1 MWKLNEILRELNAH
15 SDAMRLM
22 GVREL
27 AVFGSFARADALD
40 DSDLDFLV
48 DFEEKTFD
56 AYMDLKFFLEDL
68 FHRPVDL
75 VLKDAIK
82 PRLRASIEESA
93 GYAPGL

>member
-75 VLKDAIK
+75 VLKNAIK

-93 GYAPGL
+93 VYASGL

>member
-1 MWKLNEILRELNAH
+1 MSKLNEILRELNAH
-15 SDAMRLM
+15 NDVLRNM

-75 VLKDAIK
+75 VLKDAVK
-82 PRLRASIEESA
+82 PKLRASIEESA
-93 GYAPGL
+93 VHAPGL

>member
-1 MWKLNEILRELNAH
+1 MSKLNEILRELNAH
-15 SDAMRLM
+15 SDVLRNM

-75 VLKDAIK
+75 VLKDAVK
-82 PRLRASIEESA
+82 PKLRASIEESA
-93 GYAPGL
+93 VHAPGL